1 MGYEL
6 RVEREIPL
14 GYTEL
19 AKSLSAETLSRETS
33 PEASEAGFELRGLRE
48 AGEVVVRF
56 GDATHTIATWATSA
70 CRLVGEPVSDWQLA
84 QLAVLSGLVG
94 GRLTGEDGEIYSIR
108 DGILEA
114 SGASVIEFG
123 KLEEILAAGPSS
135 WSE

>member
-19 AKSLSAETLSRETS
+19 AKSLSADTS

-56 GDATHTIATWATSA
+56 GDATHTVATWATSA
-70 CRLVGEPVSDWQLA
+70 CRLVGEPASDWQLA

-94 GRLTGEDGEIYSIR
+94 GRLTGEDGEVYAVR
-108 DGILEA
+108 DGILEQV
-114 SGASVIEFG
+114 SGSSTLEFG
-123 KLEEILAAGPSS
+123 KLEELLAAGPSS

>member
-19 AKSLSAETLSRETS
+19 AKSLSADTS
-33 PEASEAGFELRGLRE
+33 TEASEAGFELRGLRE

-56 GDATHTIATWATSA
+56 GDATHTVATWATSA
-70 CRLVGEPVSDWQLA
+70 CRLVGEPASDWQLA
-84 QLAVLSGLVG
+84 QLAILSGLVG
-94 GRLTGEDGEIYSIR
+94 GRLTGEDGEVYSIR
-108 DGILEA
+108 DGILEQE
-114 SGASVIEFG
+114 SGSSTFEFG

>member
-19 AKSLSAETLSRETS
+19 ARSLSAETS
-33 PEASEAGFELRGLRE
+33 PEAAGAGFELRGLRE

-56 GDATHTIATWATSA
+56 GDATHTIATWSTSA
-70 CRLVGEPVSDWQLA
+70 CRLVGEPASDWQLA
-84 QLAVLSGLVG
+84 QLAVLSELVG
-94 GRLTGEDGEIYSIR
+94 GRLAGEDGEIYSIR
-108 DGILEA
+108 DGILEQTG
-114 SGASVIEFG
+114 SASVLEFG